1 MAGLRSPHTVTLFDF
16 GVTTDGAFYYAMEL
30 LDGLD
35 AGTLV
40 RRFGPLPPERVVHLL
55 RQVCHSLSEA
65 HGRGLVHRDVTPA
78 NIFVCR
84 YGEDHDFVKV
94 LDFGLVTAASGT
106 PAAAEVVTLATGIHG
121 TPAYMAPEQGMG
133 KPDVDGRAD
142 IYALGCVAYW
152 LLTGQQVFTAD
163 TAIAV
168 ILEHARTAPVPP
180 SSRAAQPVPEALDT
194 VILACLAK
202 DPAARPQTA
211 GALSARLADA
221 AGTARWSETRAR
233 VWWGEHLP
241 AAAAGIES
249 RG

>member
-1 MAGLRSPHTVTLFDF
+1 
-16 GVTTDGAFYYAMEL
+16 MEL

-152 LLTGQQVFTAD
+152 LLTGQQVFTAV

-180 SSRAAQPVPEALDT
+180 SARAPQPVPAAMDH
-194 VILACLAK
+194 VVLACLAK

-211 GALSARLADA
+211 GELSARFADA

-233 VWWGEHLP
+233 GWWREHQP